1 MGRLSVFAGHP
12 NIKVFIT
19 HGGLMGT
26 MEAVYSGVPMVA
38 IPLFGDQFHNAKNY
52 EDEGIVVR
60 IDYTSI
66 TKEKVLKALREV
78 LENPR

>member
-1 MGRLSVFAGHP
+1 VFAGHP
-12 NIKVFIT
+12 NVKVFIT

-38 IPLFGDQFHNAKNY
+38 IPLFGDQFQNVKNY
-52 EDEGIVVR
+52 EEEGIAVG
-60 IDYTSI
+60 IGYTSI
-66 TKEKVLKALREV
+66 TKERVLKALREV